1 MTPAGPFTAGF
12 TTSATPSEAAAPPPP
27 PEGHA
32 MIDRPLSRIE
42 VPVLSAT
49 NWGHHVYTRG
59 GFEG

>member
-1 MTPAGPFTAGF
+1 
-12 TTSATPSEAAAPPPP
+12 
-27 PEGHA
+27 

-42 VPVLSAT
+42 VSVLSAT